1 MKWIS
6 PSFLILSSLVLAAC
20 VGPQEMTLIEREQ
33 RRLRVENIKLQKDL
47 EGMRAHVADY
57 RASLE
62 EVQSQVNALREKA
75 EEVRYQVDRQIG
87 QSSLQGGQR
96 VTDLETRITR
106 MDDELRAQ
114 TALLKTREREFKV
127 LREAVFRATG
137 GGATGLATRMG
148 GEPEGTQI
156 KPILRPADSARSD
169 YDAAWKSLEKK
180 EYRGAIAQFIG
191 FIKKHPKS
199 DYADN
204 AQYWVGESYYA
215 LKQFDQAIL
224 EFDTVRRKYPDGDKV
239 PAALLKQGFA
249 FAELGDKVDAR
260 LILQE
265 LIVRYPESQEAVKAK
280 QKVKALES

>member
-1 MKWIS
+1 
-6 PSFLILSSLVLAAC
+6 
-20 VGPQEMTLIEREQ
+20 MTLIEREQ
-33 RRLRVENIKLQKDL
+33 RRLRIENTKLRKDL
-47 EGMRAHVADY
+47 EGMRSHLADS

-62 EVQSQVNALREKA
+62 EVQSQLNALREKA
-75 EEVRYQVDRQIG
+75 EEVRHQIDRQIG
-87 QSSLQGGQR
+87 QSSLTGGQR
-96 VTDLETRITR
+96 ITDLEGRITR

-114 TALLKTREREFKV
+114 TAILKAREREFKV
-127 LREAVFRATG
+127 LREAVLRATG
-137 GGATGLATRMG
+137 GGRTGLATLMRR
-148 GEPEGTQI
+148 EPEGTQI
-156 KPILRPADSARSD
+156 NPTLRPEDSARSD
-169 YDAAWKSLEKK
+169 YNAAWKSLEKK
-180 EYRGAIAQFIG
+180 EYRGAIAQFNG

-224 EFDTVRRKYPDGDKV
+224 EFDAVRRKYPDGDKV

-265 LIVRYPESQEAVKAK
+265 LIARYPESQEAVKAK